1 MPMVAVS
8 IVTVVKN
15 NADGLSKT
23 LTSALA
29 QDLSDWELVIV
40 YSKSEDATYEVAS
53 EFCKLDSRITLIEQQ
68 DQGIYEAMN
77 LGITKSRAEY
87 LWFMNSGDC
96 FFSGNSL
103 RLGVN
108 AIQSSEFGFLV
119 GGYKI
124 DNDERLFQQS
134 PGKLTQ
140 IRFALSRR
148 GACHQAMIFRKSIV
162 IMAGNF
168 DTKFRLAAD
177 YKLCL
182 KLIKN
187 SGAVKVPELLAI
199 MEPDG
204 LSDQN
209 LSKMHREKS
218 IIRREVFSQNLPVR
232 ALGWL
237 WMKAAR
243 LKAITR
249 RIVNGKKHPFG

>member
-23 LTSALA
+23 LKSALT

-40 YSKSEDATYEVAS
+40 CSHSQDSTYEVAS

-77 LGITKSRAEY
+77 LGIFESRADF
-87 LWFMNSGDC
+87 LWFMNSGDR
-96 FFSGNSL
+96 FFSENSL
-103 RLGVN
+103 KSGFN
-108 AIQSSEFGFLV
+108 AVKTCESGFVV

-140 IRFALSRR
+140 TRFALSRR
-148 GACHQAMIFRKSIV
+148 GACHQAMIFRKESV
-162 IMAGNF
+162 LKARSF

-177 YKLCL
+177 YELCL
-182 KLIKN
+182 KIIKD
-187 SGAVKVPELLAI
+187 SGAEKLPVILAL
-199 MEPDG
+199 MEPNG
-204 LSDQN
+204 FSDQN
-209 LSKMHREKS
+209 LRKMHKEKS
-218 IIRREVFSQNLPVR
+218 AIRREIFSTNLPIR
-232 ALGWL
+232 GLGWL

-243 LKAITR
+243 LKAVAR
-249 RIVNGKKHPFG
+249 GVVNGKKHPLG